1 MTDSHVMAEN
11 GCSVAAVE
19 CPNGC
24 REELTRKDVQVHVDT
39 ICRLR
44 EVECEYCHQRGR
56 YESII
61 NGHYDQCLE
70 IPIPCTNDCGKFVTR
85 RTLQAHLENE
95 CSALCPFH
103 RAGCSAIVA
112 YKDLETHTASCLNKY
127 LPKAFLLLQKEMGS
141 LKSQLQ
147 SVQEE
152 SKTQKSQLQLIRE
165 ENKTLKGELSKTK
178 NDLTDAQKKHERR
191 TEVISTTL
199 STELDFMRSSHA
211 HATQAETLA
220 LECLK
225 TRLGSDV
232 VHLKRDEALATF
244 RMSNYAEHKETGRV
258 WYTPPFFIGN
268 GYKMCLTVHVKGF
281 GVGKGT
287 HLSVCLH
294 QLAGEYDSQ
303 LKWPLLFNEMM
314 EVTLLQQ
321 QCEGSK
327 QSWLSKALRSP
338 EPARKRSHSPEPLR
352 RILSSELETKD
363 TKSNGR
369 PRHHVRHKTAPLQ
382 LETRDATS
390 DYLSRRRKHSKSLY
404 QKLPSELETK
414 DAKSKHLP
422 RYYSPQLT
430 KRNLHVHI
438 IEPPG
443 SPLFSES
450 HSEPMHISTLMHR
463 VTSSSLPVGP
473 KVGSLELFCLRGVV
487 ERMVYRDT
495 LVFQCAVKCSNRTA
509 SAMQDVLD
517 TIQAEAGTSSD

>member
-1 MTDSHVMAEN
+1 MQ
-11 GCSVAAVE
+11 
-19 CPNGC
+19 P
-24 REELTRKDVQVHVDT
+24 
-39 ICRLR
+39 
-44 EVECEYCHQRGR
+44 
-56 YESII
+56 
-61 NGHYDQCLE
+61 
-70 IPIPCTNDCGKFVTR
+70 
-85 RTLQAHLENE
+85 
-95 CSALCPFH
+95 
-103 RAGCSAIVA
+103 
-112 YKDLETHTASCLNKY
+112 
-127 LPKAFLLLQKEMGS
+127 
-141 LKSQLQ
+141 
-147 SVQEE
+147 
-152 SKTQKSQLQLIRE
+152 
-165 ENKTLKGELSKTK
+165 
-178 NDLTDAQKKHERR
+178 
-191 TEVISTTL
+191 
-199 STELDFMRSSHA
+199 SHA

-232 VHLKRDEALATF
+232 VHLKRDEEPATF
-244 RMSNYAEHKETGRV
+244 RMSNYTEHKETGRV
-258 WYTPPFFIGN
+258 WYTPPFFIEN
-268 GYKMCLTVHVKGF
+268 GYKMCLTVHVNGF

-338 EPARKRSHSPEPLR
+338 ELARKRSRS
-352 RILSSELETKD
+352 
-363 TKSNGR
+363 
-369 PRHHVRHKTAPLQ
+369 HKV
-382 LETRDATS
+382 
-390 DYLSRRRKHSKSLY
+390 
-404 QKLPSELETK
+404 LPSELETK
-414 DAKSKHLP
+414 DAESNHLPQDDPSLP

-438 IEPPG
+438 PEPPS

-473 KVGSLELFCLRGVV
+473 KVGSLELFCLQGVV

-509 SAMQDVLD
+509 SATQDVLD
-517 TIQAEAGTSSD
+517 AIQAEAGTSSD